1 MILLIGFPKSGTLS
15 FYHLFKK
22 LGYKTIHW
30 CKGGGLGNNHLFIGR
45 TIQKNKQKGLPL
57 LNSLTKPDAI
67 TQMDVC
73 ISKTKC
79 YWPQLVDYKQLYYE
93 NEDAIFILNK
103 RDPHKILASFKRK
116 GLHNRLYKFN
126 PELIDDKTD
135 EGFINFV
142 KKHYKDV
149 EDFFETQE
157 NAKFISYDIE
167 NDDIQK
173 LSKYINIKNIDTF
186 PRHNVSKNK

>member
-1 MILLIGFPKSGTLS
+1 
-15 FYHLFKK
+15 
-22 LGYKTIHW
+22 
-30 CKGGGLGNNHLFIGR
+30 
-45 TIQKNKQKGLPL
+45 
-57 LNSLTKPDAI
+57 
-67 TQMDVC
+67 MDVC

-93 NEDAIFILNK
+93 NLDAIFILNK

-126 PELIDDKTD
+126 PELIEDKTD

-149 EDFFETQE
+149 EDFFETHK

-173 LSKYINIKNIDTF
+173 LSKYINIKNIDKF
-186 PRHNVSKNK
+186 PIYNVSKNK

>member
-22 LGYKTIHW
+22 LGYKSIHW
-30 CKGGGLGNNHLFIGR
+30 CKGGGLGNNNIYIGR
-45 TIQKNKQKGLPL
+45 IIQKNKQKGLPL
-57 LNSLTKPDAI
+57 LDNLRKPDAI

-73 ISKTKC
+73 VSETKC

-93 NEDAIFILNK
+93 NKNAIFILNK
-103 RDPHKILASFKRK
+103 RDPHKILESFKRK
-116 GLHNRLYKFN
+116 GLHNRLYKYN

-135 EGFINFV
+135 KGFINFV
-142 KKHYKDV
+142 QKHFNDV
-149 EDFFETQE
+149 ENFFGEQID
-157 NAKFISYDIE
+157 AKFISYDIE
-167 NDDIQK
+167 NDNIQK
-173 LSKYINIKNIDTF
+173 LTKYIDIKNIDTF

>member
-22 LGYKTIHW
+22 LGYKSIHW
-30 CKGGGLGNNHLFIGR
+30 CKGVGLGNNNIYIGR
-45 TIQKNKQKGLPL
+45 IIQKNKQKGLPL
-57 LNSLTKPDAI
+57 LNNLRKPDAI

-73 ISKTKC
+73 VSETKC

-93 NEDAIFILNK
+93 NKNAIFILNK
-103 RDPHKILASFKRK
+103 RDPHKILESFKRK
-116 GLHNRLYKFN
+116 GLHNRLYKYN

-135 EGFINFV
+135 KGFINFV
-142 KKHYKDV
+142 QKHFNDV
-149 EDFFETQE
+149 ENFFGAQID
-157 NAKFISYDIE
+157 AKFISYDIE

-173 LSKYINIKNIDTF
+173 LTKYIDIKNIDTF

>member
-22 LGYKTIHW
+22 LGYKSIHW
-30 CKGGGLGNNHLFIGR
+30 CKGGGLGNNNIYIGR
-45 TIQKNKQKGLPL
+45 IIQKNKQKGLPL
-57 LNSLTKPDAI
+57 LNNLRKPDAI

-73 ISKTKC
+73 VSETKC

-93 NEDAIFILNK
+93 NKNAIFILNK
-103 RDPHKILASFKRK
+103 RDPHKILESFKRK
-116 GLHNRLYKFN
+116 GLHNRLYKYN

-135 EGFINFV
+135 KGFINFV
-142 KKHYKDV
+142 QKHFNDV
-149 EDFFETQE
+149 ENFFGAQID
-157 NAKFISYDIE
+157 AKFISYDIE

-186 PRHNVSKNK
+186 PKHNVSKNK

>member
-93 NEDAIFILNK
+93 NMDAIFILNK

-126 PELIDDKTD
+126 PELIEDKTD

-149 EDFFETQE
+149 EDFFETHK

-173 LSKYINIKNIDTF
+173 LSKYINIKNIDKF
-186 PRHNVSKNK
+186 PIYNVSKNK